1 MKLRTAH
8 DSTVF
13 RCKYYIWLCCTVYI
27 QYNEFKFF
35 GFKFCIFKRLIWI
48 HSLDYDTR
56 KICFNSQGIGC
67 VIDWENDIILH
78 DKHCIGILDANAIH
92 FNYLIILSIINLC
105 YISSSTL
112 LFVVSFCYST
122 CSMLK
127 IHHNIVLHSHM
138 I

>member
-1 MKLRTAH
+1 MTQPYLDANIIY
-8 DSTVF
+8 D
-13 RCKYYIWLCCTVYI
+13 YAAQYIFNITNLSFLDLSSVYS
-27 QYNEFKFF
+27 NV
-35 GFKFCIFKRLIWI
+35 LIWI

-67 VIDWENDIILH
+67 VIDWENYIILH